1 MLQVNQIR
9 AGAALSYVSM
19 ALSTVISLVYT
30 PIMLRQLGDSEFGVY
45 QAVLPIISYL
55 NLLSFGL
62 GSAYVRYYSRFRAAG
77 DKKGCAKLNGMFLIT
92 YLILGALVLAIGF
105 GLSYCD
111 VVFGK
116 KLTAEEIDLAQRL
129 LRIMSVNAAL
139 TFPISVFESHVTINE
154 RYLFQKIV
162 AMGKQV
168 LNPLIMIPL
177 LLIGYRSVTLT
188 IVSLIFTVL
197 SGVINITYCL
207 TRLKMPF
214 AFRHY
219 DFALLREM
227 FGFTLYV
234 FIGIVVDNINWSIDR
249 QLLTWFH
256 GSAAVTVYVIASQLN
271 NYFLLFGNA
280 ISNVMTPR
288 VHRLVAENA
297 PMRTL
302 DALFTK
308 VGRLQFILLGG
319 IFLGFVAIGQSFV
332 VLWGGGEQFRID
344 YWTALLLFFACL
356 WTNIQTVGIEIQ
368 RAKNMHKYRSLV
380 YLGVLVGNIVISIP
394 LCMKWQGLGAAIGTA
409 VATLVGNVFLMNRY
423 YYKHIG
429 LNIPGFWRHISHL
442 LPAMVLPTTVAV
454 LLAVFAA
461 VYFISR
467 GNYHKNVQ
475 QQLYQ
480 ALEQGDYGRSQPGMD
495 SIPCFVAEVY
505 GSGTVRVAGN
515 SYYDLSDETRMAEIV
530 TAALAADEDAGTL
543 DEFHLRYLRQRGYTT
558 TAIAFTDTYLEY
570 TSLHTLL
577 KACSLVGCG
586 ALVVLFLCSYLL
598 SGVVTKP
605 VGAAWA
611 QQEQF
616 LSDASH
622 ELKTPLTVILS
633 SAELLEQSAS
643 PEQAVYVDNIR
654 AEGRRM
660 KALVEDMLTLFRAQ
674 KNAGSPPDTVTDLS
688 EAAVT
693 AALRFEPVAFE
704 AGHVLDY
711 DIAPSLPVRGDG
723 AKLGQALAVLL
734 DNAVKYAAPGTP
746 IRLTAVRQ
754 GSRAVVSVTDQGP
767 DIPSDKLPRIF
778 DRFYRADD
786 ARTDGDSF
794 GLGLPIAKAIVDA
807 HRGVLRCDSSGGVT
821 TFSISLPLT
830 AGKQERGTDHV

>member
-1 MLQVNQIR
+1 MIRHLRWKVVATNML
-9 AGAALSYVSM
+9 L
-19 ALSTVISLVYT
+19 ISL
-30 PIMLRQLGDSEFGVY
+30 
-45 QAVLPIISYL
+45 
-55 NLLSFGL
+55 
-62 GSAYVRYYSRFRAAG
+62 
-77 DKKGCAKLNGMFLIT
+77 
-92 YLILGALVLAIGF
+92 
-105 GLSYCD
+105 
-111 VVFGK
+111 
-116 KLTAEEIDLAQRL
+116 
-129 LRIMSVNAAL
+129 
-139 TFPISVFESHVTINE
+139 
-154 RYLFQKIV
+154 
-162 AMGKQV
+162 
-168 LNPLIMIPL
+168 
-177 LLIGYRSVTLT
+177 
-188 IVSLIFTVL
+188 
-197 SGVINITYCL
+197 
-207 TRLKMPF
+207 
-214 AFRHY
+214 
-219 DFALLREM
+219 
-227 FGFTLYV
+227 
-234 FIGIVVDNINWSIDR
+234 
-249 QLLTWFH
+249 
-256 GSAAVTVYVIASQLN
+256 
-271 NYFLLFGNA
+271 
-280 ISNVMTPR
+280 
-288 VHRLVAENA
+288 
-297 PMRTL
+297 
-302 DALFTK
+302 
-308 VGRLQFILLGG
+308 
-319 IFLGFVAIGQSFV
+319 
-332 VLWGGGEQFRID
+332 
-344 YWTALLLFFACL
+344 
-356 WTNIQTVGIEIQ
+356 
-368 RAKNMHKYRSLV
+368 
-380 YLGVLVGNIVISIP
+380 
-394 LCMKWQGLGAAIGTA
+394 
-409 VATLVGNVFLMNRY
+409 
-423 YYKHIG
+423 
-429 LNIPGFWRHISHL
+429 
-442 LPAMVLPTTVAV
+442 V

-605 VGAAWA
+605 VGAASA

-660 KALVEDMLTLFRAQ
+660 K
-674 KNAGSPPDTVTDLS
+674 

>member
-1 MLQVNQIR
+1 MDNTTTMDHAEFTARRSLPMMALRGLTVFPGMMLTFEVERSMSI
-9 AGAALSYVSM
+9 AALNM
-19 ALSTVISLVYT
+19 AMSDDQIIYLVPQKDIATDIPTPDDVYGVGTVCRIKQMMKQPGTKTIRV
-30 PIMLRQLGDSEFGVY
+30 M
-45 QAVLPIISYL
+45 
-55 NLLSFGL
+55 
-62 GSAYVRYYSRFRAAG
+62 
-77 DKKGCAKLNGMFLIT
+77 
-92 YLILGALVLAIGF
+92 
-105 GLSYCD
+105 
-111 VVFGK
+111 
-116 KLTAEEIDLAQRL
+116 AEGI
-129 LRIMSVNAAL
+129 
-139 TFPISVFESHVTINE
+139 E
-154 RYLFQKIV
+154 R
-162 AMGKQV
+162 G
-168 LNPLIMIPL
+168 
-177 LLIGYRSVTLT
+177 
-188 IVSLIFTVL
+188 
-197 SGVINITYCL
+197 
-207 TRLKMPF
+207 
-214 AFRHY
+214 
-219 DFALLREM
+219 
-227 FGFTLYV
+227 
-234 FIGIVVDNINWSIDR
+234 
-249 QLLTWFH
+249 
-256 GSAAVTVYVIASQLN
+256 
-271 NYFLLFGNA
+271 
-280 ISNVMTPR
+280 
-288 VHRLVAENA
+288 
-297 PMRTL
+297 RTL
-302 DALFTK
+302 
-308 VGRLQFILLGG
+308 
-319 IFLGFVAIGQSFV
+319 
-332 VLWGGGEQFRID
+332 
-344 YWTALLLFFACL
+344 
-356 WTNIQTVGIEIQ
+356 
-368 RAKNMHKYRSLV
+368 
-380 YLGVLVGNIVISIP
+380 
-394 LCMKWQGLGAAIGTA
+394 A
-409 VATLVGNVFLMNRY
+409 VRTD
-423 YYKHIG
+423 
-429 LNIPGFWRHISHL
+429 
-442 LPAMVLPTTVAV
+442 T
-454 LLAVFAA
+454 
-461 VYFISR
+461 
-467 GNYHKNVQ
+467 
-475 QQLYQ
+475 
-480 ALEQGDYGRSQPGMD
+480 
-495 SIPCFVAEVY
+495 PCFVAEVY